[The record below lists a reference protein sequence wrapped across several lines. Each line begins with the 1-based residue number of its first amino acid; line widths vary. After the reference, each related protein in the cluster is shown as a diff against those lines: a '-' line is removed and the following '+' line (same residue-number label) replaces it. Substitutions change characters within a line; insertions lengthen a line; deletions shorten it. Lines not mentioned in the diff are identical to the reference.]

1 MIKVMLG
8 TLLGLLAGSI
18 IASYVYVPQLKC
30 PTHQIPML
38 AKAEKKNYPIGSFEH
53 EVKRTQ

>member
-1 MIKVMLG
+1 MLG

-30 PTHQIPML
+30 PTPML